1 MKKMKYQ
8 ILKKKALPSI
18 LLTLTL
24 VSSIYALKKSNDFN
38 DLSNKFEKSSEQKK
52 ELQQKLDKT
61 TANYEKLYN
70 KNKKLS
76 RRVISEINKIIT
88 LKDSVN
94 ELDLDLRKDKK
105 ALTRKATLTKN
116 LTNKINDLA
125 LEVNKAKLLK
135 ASNINV
141 LTMRKKNN
149 GKFTKTTNTKK
160 IDAFKINFQIHKNEV
175 ADSGKKRIHIQVIDP
190 DNKVILSEN
199 TNNEYSDEISVDYQN
214 EGLDI
219 ISLINVN
226 RDNIKLGKYKVNA
239 YVDGDNISKT
249 FFDVN

>member
-1 MKKMKYQ
+1 MKYQ

-24 VSSIYALKKSNDFN
+24 VSSIYAFKKSNDLN
-38 DLSNKFEKSSEQKK
+38 TANSKLEESIEQKK
-52 ELQQKLDKT
+52 ELQKKLDKT
-61 TANYEKLYN
+61 TTNYEKLYN

-76 RRVISEINKIIT
+76 RRVISEINKIIS

-94 ELDLDLRKDKK
+94 ELDLDLKKDKK
-105 ALTRKATLTKN
+105 ALTKKANLTKS
-116 LTNKINDLA
+116 LTNKINNLA

-190 DNKVILSEN
+190 DNKVILSETTN
-199 TNNEYSDEISVDYQN
+199 TNDKYSDEISVNYQN

-219 ISLINVN
+219 ISLINVD

-239 YVDGDNISKT
+239 YVDGDTISKT
-249 FFDVN
+249 FFDLN